1 MEEVPE
7 WLLYDHAQVHQ
18 ALEAG
23 QKVKAHQIADL
34 AAMANVPGLAVGQA
48 REAVVKQT
56 HQYASQVGQTP
67 HHTTLYAVG
76 SALQSWQSSFSAN
89 ALLQAGDIA
98 VCEAYHISVADSYES
113 TCQREGLSNR

>member
-7 WLLYDHAQVHQ
+7 WLLFDHAQVHQ

-56 HQYASQVGQTP
+56 HQYASQVC
-67 HHTTLYAVG
+67 HNSRHTTAYAVG
-76 SALQSWQSSFSAN
+76 SALQSWQSSLSAS
-89 ALLQAGDIA
+89 ALLKAGDIA
-98 VCEAYHISVADSYES
+98 VCKAYHISVADSYES
-113 TCQREGLSNR
+113 TCREGLSDR